1 MVTFVAPGKDIVVAK
16 DLVKR
21 FTDLVAVDG
30 VSFAIKEGE
39 VFGFLGPNGAGK
51 TTTMRMIQCV
61 SPLTSGILTV
71 DDLDV
76 VKDERRIKSILGVAP
91 QEDNLDPDL
100 TVMEN
105 LLVYSR
111 YYDIPKAEAATRA
124 ERLLGFFQLE
134 AKAATSIEKLSGG
147 MKRRL
152 LLARALL
159 NEPRILILDEP
170 TVGLDPQARH
180 LIWDQLRQLRSRGS
194 TIILTTHYMDEA
206 ERLCDRIVIMDNGR
220 ILAEGAPKDLVK
232 SHMGD
237 NVVECKLAPGV
248 KECLAGTEGIKAI
261 DVFGDTALV
270 STDSPQQVIEA
281 LLKGCGVESATV
293 RRSTLEDVFL
303 KLTGR
308 TLRE

>member
-1 MVTFVAPGKDIVVAK
+1 MVRVVAVAKDIVIAEG
-16 DLVKR
+16 LVKR
-21 FTDLVAVDG
+21 FEDLVAVDG
-30 VSFAIKEGE
+30 VSFTIKEGE

-61 SPLTSGILTV
+61 SPLTSGTLTV
-71 DDLDV
+71 DGLDV
-76 VKDERRIKSILGVAP
+76 VRDERRIKSVLGVSP
-91 QEDNLDPDL
+91 QEENLDPDL
-100 TVMEN
+100 TVLEN

-111 YYDIPKAEAATRA
+111 YFDIPKAEAAKRA
-124 ERLLGFFQLE
+124 ERLLAFFQLE
-134 AKAATSIEKLSGG
+134 AKAKTGIDKLSGG

-206 ERLCDRIVIMDNGR
+206 ERLCDRIVIMDNGK
-220 ILAEGAPKDLVK
+220 ILAEGAPKDLVRAHLGE
-232 SHMGD
+232 S
-237 NVVECKLAPGV
+237 VVECKLAPGV
-248 KECLAGTEGIKAI
+248 RECLAGAGGVKAV
-261 DVFGDTALV
+261 DVFGDTVLV

-303 KLTGR
+303 MLTGR

>member
-1 MVTFVAPGKDIVVAK
+1 MVTFVAPGRDIVVAK

-111 YYDIPKAEAATRA
+111 YYDIPKSEAASRA
-124 ERLLGFFQLE
+124 ERLLEFFQLE
-134 AKAATSIEKLSGG
+134 AKAATGIEKLSGG

-180 LIWDQLRQLRSRGS
+180 LIWDQLR
-194 TIILTTHYMDEA
+194 
-206 ERLCDRIVIMDNGR
+206 
-220 ILAEGAPKDLVK
+220 
-232 SHMGD
+232 
-237 NVVECKLAPGV
+237 
-248 KECLAGTEGIKAI
+248 
-261 DVFGDTALV
+261 
-270 STDSPQQVIEA
+270 
-281 LLKGCGVESATV
+281 
-293 RRSTLEDVFL
+293 
-303 KLTGR
+303 
-308 TLRE
+308 